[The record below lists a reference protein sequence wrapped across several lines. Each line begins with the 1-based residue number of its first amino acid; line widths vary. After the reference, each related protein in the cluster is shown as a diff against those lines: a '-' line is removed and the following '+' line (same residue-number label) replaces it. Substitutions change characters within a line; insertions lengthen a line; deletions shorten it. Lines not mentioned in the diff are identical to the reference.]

1 MSKTNKKLAAAS
13 VLAAGLGAA
22 YFTKK
27 KNDEVSKKKQQAATN
42 GYRNTERG
50 RYDKNGKGIYY
61 SNGNY
66 KHLHARKNQ
75 TALMRKMP
83 IS

>member
-27 KNDEVSKKKQQAATN
+27 KNDEASKKNSRQPQTATATQN
-42 GYRNTERG
+42 AVVTTKTARESIIPTETT
-50 RYDKNGKGIYY
+50 
-61 SNGNY
+61 

-83 IS
+83 MS

>member
-27 KNDEVSKKKQQAATN
+27 KNDEASKKKQQAATN

-50 RYDKNGKGIYY
+50 RYDKTARESIIPTETT
-61 SNGNY
+61 

>member
-27 KNDEVSKKKQQAATN
+27 KNDEASKKKQQAATN

-50 RYDKNGKGIYY
+50 RYDKNKRRHHNRDGMHRQGFRAGGI
-61 SNGNY
+61 
-66 KHLHARKNQ
+66 
-75 TALMRKMP
+75 
-83 IS
+83 